1 MTILIVDDTPA
12 HAQIA
17 GSILK
22 DLGTVVTTHSGAKAL
37 ELTSR
42 YAFDL
47 VLLDVH
53 MPVMDGFEVCRRL
66 QADPA
71 TRGIPVVFVTAQRD
85 EISEAHG
92 LNLGALDY
100 IAKPLQPSV
109 LRARVSNQLALRRQ
123 RQKLE
128 RLSRHDD
135 LTGIANR
142 RAWDEGLKR
151 EWSRMQRLGEP
162 MGLLMIDVDHFKRY
176 NDTYGHPAGDQCLY
190 RVAQAIQGAQLR
202 DGDLVARYGGEEFA
216 CLLPHTDLQ
225 STVAVAR
232 RIHQAVR
239 DMALPHASSSGQ
251 AHVSVSIGAASATPR
266 MRQSPQTLVTTADQ
280 RLYLAKAQG
289 RNCVVGEDAESEKPE
304 R

>member
-17 GSILK
+17 GNILK
-22 DLGTVVTTHSGAKAL
+22 DLGTVVTTHSGEKAL
-37 ELTSR
+37 ELTAK

-71 TRGIPVVFVTAQRD
+71 TRGIPVVFLTAQRD
-85 EISEAHG
+85 GQSEAHG

-109 LRARVSNQLALRRQ
+109 LRARVSNQLELRRQ

-162 MGLLMIDVDHFKRY
+162 MGLLMIDVDHFKHY
-176 NDTYGHPAGDQCLY
+176 NDSHGHPAGDQCLH

-216 CLLPHTDLQ
+216 CLLPHTDLP
-225 STVAVAR
+225 SALAVAR
-232 RIHQAVR
+232 RIHQAVL
-239 DMALPHASSSGQ
+239 DMALPHAASSGL

-266 MRQSPQTLVTTADQ
+266 MRQSPQTLVTLADQ

-289 RNCVVGEDAESEKPE
+289 RNRVVGEDAAPD
-304 R
+304 RPTP